1 MVEPYYNKVKDFG
14 MEFEAQADGSVAYV
28 GLSLFHTVNGAYTG
42 NLLLTE
48 QAKEQQLAHYLPL
61 PLLSDVRSSLCTE
74 LAREL
79 QGRYVGPLGVDMM
92 VVNAPTSF
100 LHPCVE
106 VNLRRT
112 MGHVAL
118 TLTPSDDD
126 VQLAMRITLSDHY
139 TLKINKL

>member
-1 MVEPYYNKVKDFG
+1 
-14 MEFEAQADGSVAYV
+14 
-28 GLSLFHTVNGAYTG
+28 
-42 NLLLTE
+42 
-48 QAKEQQLAHYLPL
+48 
-61 PLLSDVRSSLCTE
+61 
-74 LAREL
+74 
-79 QGRYVGPLGVDMM
+79 VGPLGVDMM
-92 VVNAPTSF
+92 VVAIDHLPLTIDHLTNAPTSF